1 MTLTAAAH
9 TGFSASPTAADS
21 AVQNSARGVAVLH
34 GAGPARDLCPP
45 ADQAGTDQV
54 RHSGSSGR
62 PLRQNYL
69 TLLGYMFALFS
80 TVRVL
85 AYLPTIWAVVQSGD
99 SSQHSLLTWFTWAG
113 ANLKMAAWLYEQQGQ
128 RWNRAIAVNL
138 VNASMC
144 VATFVVIWA
153 VRM

>member
-1 MTLTAAAH
+1 MTLTVTTH
-9 TGFSASPTAADS
+9 PGFSASLAGADP
-21 AVQNSARGVAVLH
+21 AVQNSARGVAVHH
-34 GAGPARDLCPP
+34 GARSARECCPP
-45 ADQAGTDQV
+45 EDQAGTDQA
-54 RHSGSSGR
+54 RHSGASGR

-113 ANLKMAAWLYEQQGQ
+113 ANLTMAAWLYEQQGQ